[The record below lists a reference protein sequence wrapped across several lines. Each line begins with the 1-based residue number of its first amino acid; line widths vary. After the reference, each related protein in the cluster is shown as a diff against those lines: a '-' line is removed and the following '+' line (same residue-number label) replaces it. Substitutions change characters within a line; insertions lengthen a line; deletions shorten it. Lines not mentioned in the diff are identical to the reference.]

1 MATNNRWLRDGLIV
15 GFIAYLAVALF
26 YSAFD
31 FLASRGTLFT
41 VNLLGQALF
50 EGLRDPAVLQY
61 PMPVDTAAV
70 LSYNAVHLVISLTIG
85 LFVVGLVERAERLPG
100 QAGLMAGLIITGFAI
115 TVAVVARLT
124 EPMRPLLPWWSIV
137 VANGAATLCAATYL
151 VRHRPDLWRRMFGQE
166 LTPVGRS

>member
-1 MATNNRWLRDGLIV
+1 MATRRRWLLDGLIV
-15 GFIAYLAVALF
+15 GVIAYAAVALF

-31 FLASRGTLFT
+31 VLASRGMLFT

-61 PMPVDTAAV
+61 PMPVDPAAV
-70 LSYNAVHLVISLTIG
+70 FWYNAVHLVISLAIG
-85 LFVVGLVERAERLPG
+85 LVVVGLVERAERRPG
-100 QAGLMAGLIITGFAI
+100 HAGLMAGFIISGFAI

-151 VRHRPDLWRRMFGQE
+151 VRHRPYLWRRMFG
-166 LTPVGRS
+166 